1 MEGFNL
7 NEVIQEE
14 KMVKSMTGFGRSEY
28 CDGKRNIIVEIKSVN
43 HRYNDISI
51 RMPKKYAFAEEK
63 IKNLVKDTVK
73 RGKVDV
79 SVIVE
84 NITENDSNVQLNTMI
99 AEQYYENLKILG
111 EKFNLKDDIALSLIA
126 SLPDVLKLKPDVD
139 DEEAI
144 IKMMQIPVSDA
155 VEKLDRMRSDE
166 GRKLAEDI
174 VLRGNIILDYVK
186 RIEKRAPGVVS
197 EYREKLHERIN
208 DLIGDNMVIDEE
220 RLAME
225 TAIFADKCSITEELV
240 RLNSHIIQLKSNVE
254 KNYEPSGRKLD
265 FLVQEL
271 NREVNTIGS
280 KANDLEITKMV
291 VDLKSEI
298 EKIREQIQN
307 IE

>member
-1 MEGFNL
+1 
-7 NEVIQEE
+7 
-14 KMVKSMTGFGRSEY
+14 MVKSMTGFGRSEH

-43 HRYNDISI
+43 HRYNDISV
-51 RMPKKYAFAEEK
+51 RMPKKYSFAEEK
-63 IKNLVKDTVK
+63 IKSLVKDVIK
-73 RGKVDV
+73 RGKIDI
-79 SVIVE
+79 SVMVE
-84 NITENDSNVQLNTMI
+84 NITESDSNVQLNTMI
-99 AEQYYENLKILG
+99 AEQYYENLKALA
-111 EKFNLKDDIALSLIA
+111 KNFNLIEDISLSLVA

-144 IKMMQIPVSDA
+144 IEMIKIPVSDA
-155 VEKLDRMRSDE
+155 VKKLDKMRNEE
-166 GRKLAEDI
+166 GIKLAEDI
-174 VLRGNIILDYVK
+174 ILRGNVILDYVK
-186 RIEKRAPGVVS
+186 KIEKRAPSVVS
-197 EYREKLHERIN
+197 EYRERLHERISE
-208 DLIGDNMVIDEE
+208 LLGDSMAADEE

-240 RLNSHIIQLKSNVE
+240 RLNSHILQLKSSIERN
-254 KNYEPSGRKLD
+254 NEPSGRKLD

-291 VDLKSEI
+291 VNLKSEI